1 MERILS
7 DNGCQPL
14 SAAGTGVDGDAVGS
28 AVGIGDSPPILR
40 EPRGIDQPER
50 HSRTIL
56 YITLIAAV
64 AALGGLLFGFDT
76 GVIAGAMLFI
86 VPDFHLGPAQQGLVV
101 SAVTFGALFG
111 ALVGGTSSDAI
122 GRRWTNISAG
132 LSFIAGAVISAI
144 APNVEILIAS
154 RVLVGL
160 AIGLTSVAAP
170 MYIAELS
177 PARNRGK
184 LVSLFQL
191 AITIGIVVSYAV
203 DRALAPDHAW
213 RWMLGLAIIPGA
225 ILVLGMIA
233 MPESPRWLLRRR
245 AEKAAR
251 QALSL
256 VRAPDE
262 IDAEVRE
269 IQEDF
274 EHNQPAAWHELLTP
288 GLRSALLAGVGLAVF
303 QQVTGINTIIY
314 YAPEIFQKAGLDS
327 ATTALAATAGIGVM
341 NVLSTL
347 IAIWL
352 VDRVGR
358 KPLLLAGLVGMTTS
372 LAVLGVAQRFASTIG
387 VDPNTLAPI
396 TIGCIGLYVVC
407 FAFSLGPVVWL
418 MISEIF
424 PNRARARAAAIS
436 TAANWM
442 ANFLVSLSF
451 PVLLAAMGASL
462 WFLYA
467 AMGVAAFIFIFGYVP
482 ETKGKSLEEVSRQW
496 RIGPAAI
503 KVPQ

>member
-1 MERILS
+1 MY
-7 DNGCQPL
+7 
-14 SAAGTGVDGDAVGS
+14 V
-28 AVGIGDSPPILR
+28 
-40 EPRGIDQPER
+40 
-50 HSRTIL
+50 
-56 YITLIAAV
+56 TLIAAV
-64 AALGGLLFGFDT
+64 AAVGGLLFGFDT

-86 VPDFHLGPAQQGLVV
+86 VPEFHLGPAEQGLVV

-111 ALVGGTSSDAI
+111 ALIGGTSSDTI
-122 GRRWTNISAG
+122 GRRWTNIAAG
-132 LSFIAGAVISAI
+132 LSFVAGSISSAL

-154 RVLVGL
+154 RVLIGL

-177 PARNRGK
+177 PPRNRGK

-191 AITIGIVVSYAV
+191 AITIGILLSYVV

-213 RWMLGLAIIPGA
+213 RWMLGLAFIPGA
-225 ILVLGMIA
+225 LLVIGMIA
-233 MPESPRWLLRRR
+233 MPESPRWLLKTG

-256 VRAPDE
+256 VRPANE
-262 IDAEVRE
+262 IEAEVTA
-269 IQEDF
+269 IHEDL
-274 EHNQPAAWHELLTP
+274 EHNQPAAWSELLMP
-288 GLRSALLAGVGLAVF
+288 GLRPALIVGVGLAVL

-314 YAPEIFQKAGLDS
+314 YAPQIFQKAGLDS
-327 ATTALAATAGIGVM
+327 ATTALAATAGIGVI

-358 KPLLLAGLVGMTTS
+358 KPLLLAGLVGMTLS
-372 LAVLGVAQRFASTIG
+372 LAALGVAQRFGSTFEINQQLVG
-387 VDPNTLAPI
+387 PI
-396 TIGCIGLYVVC
+396 TVGFIGLYIVS

-424 PNRARARAAAIS
+424 PNRARARAAGIS
-436 TAANWM
+436 TAANWT

-451 PVLLAAMGASL
+451 PVLQATMGPSL

-467 AMGVAAFIFIFGYVP
+467 AMGVAAFIFIVRWVP
-482 ETKGKSLEEVSRQW
+482 ETKGKSLEDISRNW
-496 RIGPAAI
+496 RTATATNLVGQQPA
-503 KVPQ
+503 K

>member
-1 MERILS
+1 M
-7 DNGCQPL
+7 
-14 SAAGTGVDGDAVGS
+14 
-28 AVGIGDSPPILR
+28 
-40 EPRGIDQPER
+40 
-50 HSRTIL
+50 

-64 AALGGLLFGFDT
+64 AAVGGLLFGFDT
-76 GVIAGAMLFI
+76 GVISGAMLFI
-86 VPDFHLGPAQQGLVV
+86 VPEFHLGPAEQGLVV

-111 ALVGGTSSDAI
+111 ALIGGTSSDTI
-122 GRRWTNISAG
+122 GRRWTNIAAG
-132 LSFIAGAVISAI
+132 LSFVAGSIFSAL
-144 APNVEILIAS
+144 APNIEVLIAS
-154 RVLVGL
+154 RILIGL

-177 PARNRGK
+177 PPRNRGK

-191 AITIGIVVSYAV
+191 AITIGILVSYLV

-213 RWMLGLAIIPGA
+213 RWMLGLAFIPGA
-225 ILVLGMIA
+225 LLVIGMIA
-233 MPESPRWLLRRR
+233 MPESPRWLLKTG

-256 VRAPDE
+256 VRPANE
-262 IDAEVRE
+262 IDAEVRA
-269 IQEDF
+269 IHEDL
-274 EHNQPAAWHELLTP
+274 EHNRPAAWSELLMP
-288 GLRSALLAGVGLAVF
+288 GLRPALIVGVGLAVL

-314 YAPEIFQKAGLDS
+314 YAPQIFQKAGLDS
-327 ATTALAATAGIGVM
+327 ATTALAATAGIGVI

-358 KPLLLAGLVGMTTS
+358 KPLLLAGLVGMTLS
-372 LAVLGVAQRFASTIG
+372 LGALGVAQRFGSTFDVSEQLVG
-387 VDPNTLAPI
+387 PI
-396 TIGCIGLYVVC
+396 TVGFIGLYIVC

-424 PNRARARAAAIS
+424 PNRARARAAGIS
-436 TAANWM
+436 TAANWT

-451 PVLLAAMGASL
+451 PVLQATMGPSL

-467 AMGVAAFIFIFGYVP
+467 AMGVAAFIFIIRWVP
-482 ETKGKSLEEVSRQW
+482 ETKGKSLEDISRQW
-496 RIGPAAI
+496 RTATAPNLVREQPA
-503 KVPQ
+503 K